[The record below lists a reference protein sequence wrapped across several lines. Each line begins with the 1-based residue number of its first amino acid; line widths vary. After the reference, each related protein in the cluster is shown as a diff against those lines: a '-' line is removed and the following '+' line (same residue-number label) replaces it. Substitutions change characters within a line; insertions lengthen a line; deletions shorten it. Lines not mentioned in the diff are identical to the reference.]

1 MIVEN
6 ANQLYARS
14 CGAAEAMN
22 YLKDPRNYIPLLDG
36 ACTVTKAR
44 FNHTFCDLSDSVLND
59 ELSRG
64 VQSMGKDLAICMATF
79 GVGKGVMAVVNGV
92 SRPTNKLSRMVN
104 NGGTRVKAYVKDQ
117 FNYREHFAAERLRL
131 EAGKTSTKFG
141 KYAEAEDLLGLSQ
154 AKTGSGFGQ
163 FDARA
168 NAIGMKQAAE
178 MEVGGGAMSL
188 KKGPAIIPDRPSSSS
203 FYTTLFKAELKP
215 GAHYP
220 GRDIVHFQEA
230 NKQLHSAMQ
239 LDTAFACQMET
250 LYPGIA
256 KAIAPGA
263 RGAFPINPPTKLGL
277 TWHHNAHETGILE
290 LIPQTHHTAKG
301 VVQANLHPGGK
312 GGQQIWGG
320 GRK

>member
-1 MIVEN
+1 
-6 ANQLYARS
+6 
-14 CGAAEAMN
+14 
-22 YLKDPRNYIPLLDG
+22 
-36 ACTVTKAR
+36 
-44 FNHTFCDLSDSVLND
+44 
-59 ELSRG
+59 
-64 VQSMGKDLAICMATF
+64 
-79 GVGKGVMAVVNGV
+79 
-92 SRPTNKLSRMVN
+92 
-104 NGGTRVKAYVKDQ
+104 
-117 FNYREHFAAERLRL
+117 
-131 EAGKTSTKFG
+131 
-141 KYAEAEDLLGLSQ
+141 
-154 AKTGSGFGQ
+154 
-163 FDARA
+163 
-168 NAIGMKQAAE
+168 
-178 MEVGGGAMSL
+178 L